1 MEEWRGAPVAATIA
15 DECSEHIKR
24 LELRGIKPVL
34 AVVRVGNRSDD
45 LSYERGIQKRFNALG
60 AEVHVTE
67 LPDGVT
73 QQTLEQTVEELNRS
87 SNIHGILV
95 FRPLPAHLSE
105 RPLKSIIRED
115 KDVDCMGYVNMA
127 RLFSVE
133 PNGIAPC
140 TAQAVMELL
149 KYYNEAPEGKKV
161 TVVGRSVVVGKPV
174 AMLLMQRNATVTVC
188 HSRTANLADEC
199 RRADILISCAG
210 KAAMITKEYTNRDQ
224 VIVDVGINV
233 LDGKLCGDA
242 DFSDISGN
250 VRAMTP
256 VPGGVGAV
264 TASVLL
270 KHTVLCA
277 EKLAGIVYTA
287 N

>member
-1 MEEWRGAPVAATIA
+1 MDEWRGAPVAAAIA
-15 DECSEHIKR
+15 DECSEQINR
-24 LELRGIKPVL
+24 LGLRGIKPVL
-34 AVVRVGNRSDD
+34 AVVRVGNRADD
-45 LSYERGIQKRFNALG
+45 LSYERGIQKRFSALG

-67 LPDGVT
+67 LPNDVS
-73 QQTLEQTVEELNRS
+73 QQKLEQTVEALNRDS
-87 SNIHGILV
+87 GIHGILV

-105 RPLKSIIRED
+105 PPLKSIIRED

-127 RLFSVE
+127 RLFSAE

-149 KYYNEAPEGKKV
+149 KYYNAALDGKKV
-161 TVVGRSVVVGKPV
+161 TVVGRSVVIGKPV

-188 HSRTANLADEC
+188 HTRTVNLADEC
-199 RRADILISCAG
+199 RRADILVACAG
-210 KAAMITKEYTNRDQ
+210 AAGMITREFTNRYQ
-224 VIVDVGINV
+224 IIVDVGINV

-242 DFSDISGN
+242 DFSGISGN

-264 TASVLL
+264 TTSVLL
-270 KHTVLCA
+270 KHTVICA
-277 EKLAGIVYTA
+277 EKLAGISYT